1 MIVERNDAKVGLF
14 VLVGAGLFVGLVLLK
29 TAKQVTE
36 RTYPMQAR
44 LARLEGVDVGTEV
57 QLQGWRVGR
66 VERVELQREGTAYSF
81 IATLSVKEGIR
92 LWEGTKAVVVPKGLG
107 GVAVAFE
114 LPAEDART
122 KELAPGALL
131 PGDSG
136 VSLGGVLE
144 KVDTLLENLNG
155 AVSDL
160 RAKGAGVVLDH
171 PQVKPILRSLQAT
184 LEAYQALGQ
193 DARGLAAK
201 GGHSLEELDRSL
213 ASLQASGKVVQQ
225 LLEKRGP
232 DLDRALADLPGVM
245 AQLKALTANLQ
256 ELLAQDRPDI
266 DATLKALR
274 RDLESAEELVE
285 ILKRKPNRLVF
296 GTPGEA
302 EKEAARKAVEA
313 KRKEGAPKP

>member
-14 VLVGAGLFVGLVLLK
+14 VLMGLGLFIGLVVLK

-36 RTYPMQAR
+36 RTYAMKAK

-81 IATLSVKEGIR
+81 IATLSVKDGIR

-107 GVAVAFE
+107 GVAVSFE
-114 LPAEDART
+114 LPEMDART
-122 KELAPGALL
+122 RELAPGALL

-144 KVDTLLENLNG
+144 KVDALLENLDG

-184 LEAYQALGQ
+184 LDAYQALGSE
-193 DARGLAAK
+193 ARTLATK
-201 GGHSLEELDRSL
+201 GGHSLEELDKGL
-213 ASLQASGKVVQQ
+213 AALSASSRAVQQ

-232 DLDRALADLPGVM
+232 DLDKALADLPAVM
-245 AQLKALTANLQ
+245 SQMKGLTANLQ
-256 ELLAQDRPDI
+256 DLLAQDRPDI

-285 ILKRKPNRLVF
+285 ILKQKPNRLVF
-296 GTPGEA
+296 GTPGKA

-313 KRKEGAPKP
+313 KRKPAEAKP